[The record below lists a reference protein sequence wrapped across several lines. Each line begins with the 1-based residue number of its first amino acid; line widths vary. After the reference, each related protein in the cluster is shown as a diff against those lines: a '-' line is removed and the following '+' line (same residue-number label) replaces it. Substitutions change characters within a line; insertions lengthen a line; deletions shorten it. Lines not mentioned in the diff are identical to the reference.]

1 MASAT
6 ISLYDNVKVTKN
18 FKSIPLSIFLD
29 DIREG
34 KWQDKVLNLRTLPEP
49 ARVEAKKK
57 VPCVTISGQFAD
69 RKDNGMGEH
78 SGFIGIDI
86 DDVDPED
93 TKLMLAG
100 NPYVFAMF
108 TSISGKGLCV
118 IIKIVP
124 EKHREAFTGISEYLF
139 NDYKIVVDPTSV
151 NPSRARFISYDPH
164 LYINETAQVFKQY
177 IKEKQPKKIEQFIFA
192 QNDFEELIA
201 EIQRRGVNI
210 VESYHDWL
218 RCGFALAEKFGEQGR
233 SYFHAVSAN
242 SGKYKPQDADR
253 QYNNCLKARGARI
266 STIATFY
273 YYCKQAGLQT
283 YSKQTKVIMSAG
295 VHGKKGGLNVKSVA
309 QNLQKFEEIP
319 AEESEPI
326 LEQVFNSAIEDV
338 PDESQI
344 EQLEQWIV
352 HNYSLRKN
360 EITRYIEN
368 NGVVMK
374 QEDFNTIYIQA
385 KKVFDKLNYDMIER
399 LINSRF
405 TPRYNPFIN
414 FFDNYNSLQP
424 TGLIDTLFDTI
435 ASDHFEFTRYF
446 GKKWLVGM
454 IAAIHGEHNPYML
467 VLAGK
472 EQGTGK
478 TEFFR
483 RLLPDELRPYYA
495 ESKLDAGKD
504 DEILMTQ
511 KLLIMDDEMGGK
523 NKKDS
528 QRLKELLSRQ
538 TFSLREPYG
547 KNNVD
552 LNRIA
557 SLCGTTNE
565 EALLNDPTGNRRI
578 LPIGVFSINHDD
590 YNRVNK
596 RELFIEAYHL
606 WKSGFEWHLTKE
618 DIKRLNDATLRF
630 ESYSLEYELI
640 TQYYELPATGK
651 VSDCFTATQIKN
663 FLETH
668 SVQKLSL
675 DKIGKEL
682 QRIGFKQVSK
692 RINGFPKKVWEVIAK
707 AT

>member
-1 MASAT
+1 MANAT
-6 ISLYDNVKVTKN
+6 ISLYKNVKNTKDAMPV
-18 FKSIPLSIFLD
+18 PLSIFLD
-29 DIREG
+29 DIQNG
-34 KWQDKVLNLRTLPEP
+34 KWQDKVLPLRALPE
-49 ARVEAKKK
+49 AQRVEEKKK

-69 RKDNGMGEH
+69 RKDNGAGDH

-93 TKLMLAG
+93 VKLTLAG
-100 NPYVFAMF
+100 NPYVYAMF

-118 IIKIVP
+118 IMRIVP
-124 EKHREAFTGISEYLF
+124 EKHREAFAGIAAYLY
-139 NDYKIVVDPTSV
+139 NDYRLIIDPTSV

-164 LYINETAQVFKQY
+164 LFLNETASVFKQY
-177 IKEKQPKKIEQFIFA
+177 VKEKAPKKVEQFVFA
-192 QNDFEELIA
+192 QNDFEALIQ

-210 VESYHDWL
+210 CEAYHDWL
-218 RCGFALAEKFGEQGR
+218 RCGFALAEKFGEAGR
-233 SYFHAVSAN
+233 SYFHVVSAN
-242 SGKYKPQDADR
+242 SSKYKPADADR
-253 QYNNCLKARGARI
+253 QYNNCMKARGAKI
-266 STIATFY
+266 ATIATFY
-273 YYCKQAGLQT
+273 YYCKQAGLSI
-283 YSKQTKVIMSAG
+283 YSKQTLTIMSAG
-295 VHGKKGGLNVKSVA
+295 VHGKKGGLNVKSVVK
-309 QNLQKFEEIP
+309 NLQQFEQIP
-319 AEESEPI
+319 TAESEPI
-326 LEQVFNSAIEDV
+326 IEQVFNSAIENV
-338 PDESQI
+338 PDENEI
-344 EQLEQWIV
+344 EQLEQWLV
-352 HNYSLRKN
+352 HNYNLRKN

-368 NGVVMK
+368 NGAVMR

-385 KKVFDKLNYDMIER
+385 KKVFDKLSYDMLER
-399 LINSRF
+399 LINSGF
-405 TPRYNPFIN
+405 TPRYNPLVS
-414 FFDNYNSLQP
+414 FFDSYNSLQP
-424 TGLIDTLFDTI
+424 TGLIDKLFDCI
-435 ASDHFEFTRYF
+435 ATDHFEFARYF
-446 GKKWLVGM
+446 GRKWMVGM

-467 VLAGK
+467 VLVGK

-547 KNNVD
+547 RNNVD

-557 SLCGTTNE
+557 SLCGTTND
-565 EALLNDPTGNRRI
+565 EAILNDPTGNRRI
-578 LPIGVFSINHDD
+578 IPIGVYSINHDD
-590 YNRVNK
+590 YNKVNK
-596 RELFIEAYHL
+596 RELFMEAYHL
-606 WKSGFEWHLTKE
+606 WKGGFDWHLNKS
-618 DIKRLNDATLRF
+618 DIKRLNDSTLRF

-640 TQYYELPATGK
+640 TQHYELPEPSRIT
-651 VSDCFTATQIKN
+651 DCFTATQIKN

-682 QRIGFKQVSK
+682 QRIGFKQISK

-707 AT
+707 TT